1 MWDIKKYERLEN
13 VEDWKTQNI
22 GKGGRCGTPVDEQIR

>member
-13 VEDWKTQNI
+13 VEDWKTWKIENS
-22 GKGGRCGTPVDEQIR
+22 GRSDIVWKTGR